1 MTLNGTFSSSLKI
14 LHYEKKEVSTI
25 TKVEWISF
33 STLGLRMADRF
44 SMWENKNEAEKWR
57 DLDVGDEKDIK

>member
-1 MTLNGTFSSSLKI
+1 
-14 LHYEKKEVSTI
+14 
-25 TKVEWISF
+25 
-33 STLGLRMADRF
+33 MADRF